1 MGVGEYAVGASAG
14 GSQPPK
20 DVAGTGAVRESK
32 GGRMDCQSSGSH
44 PSTALIPMPAL
55 SPCRL
60 PARLPALHPQV
71 MLQDAVAA
79 VALMESSSCPLQE
92 GPLVG
97 GMASSSSAS
106 AAALGD
112 VLAGGGGGGSGSQ
125 PFLKDPDVQYAAV
138 EAALLAALRGG
149 GVIGG
154 NLLLGFGGG
163 GGSGDWG

>member
-1 MGVGEYAVGASAG
+1 MSDWVQQQGKGEGRGRADPR
-14 GSQPPK
+14 Q
-20 DVAGTGAVRESK
+20 GAVAAFVSRP
-32 GGRMDCQSSGSH
+32 GGV
-44 PSTALIPMPAL
+44 PLPPT
-55 SPCRL
+55 RL
-60 PARLPALHPQV
+60 PARPPALHPQV

-149 GVIGG
+149 GVFGG